1 MWLCSA
7 YREQYIRSKN
17 CLIDV
22 SKKIKELGANRVF
35 IFSAFGLFN
44 AGLDSFDQAY
54 RDGLFDKVFTTN
66 LVYRM
71 PELKKRE
78 WYCEVELSKY
88 LSYIIDTLNHDK
100 SVSKLLD
107 PADKI
112 DVLLKKAGLK

>member
-1 MWLCSA
+1 MIIDDMISSGESML
-7 YREQYIRSKN
+7 
-17 CLIDV
+17 DV
-22 SKKIKELGANRVF
+22 SKKLKELGANRVF

-44 AGLDSFDQAY
+44 AGLDSFDKAY
-54 RDGLFDKVFTTN
+54 RDGLIDKVFTTN

-100 SVSKLLD
+100 SVSKLLN